1 MGVGPPNRTG
11 TNYKYHLEYHSAR
24 FVISESKN
32 VANIVKSHYHTLIK
46 TLY

>member
-1 MGVGPPNRTG
+1 MGVGPLTPNRTG

-32 VANIVKSHYHTLIK
+32 VANISHYHTP
-46 TLY
+46 